1 MGNCKERKGH
11 CCHMLCLLYNA
22 CNFIKMEFKSVPL
35 VVSKTS
41 LTQLWHIPYW
51 SLGLSPKTIYTV
63 GVSTIKTVKHKLF
76 SGTVT
81 SVKKIVVEFMLPNV

>member
-1 MGNCKERKGH
+1 
-11 CCHMLCLLYNA
+11 MLCLLYNA

-41 LTQLWHIPYW
+41 LTQIWHIPYW

-63 GVSTIKTVKHKLF
+63 GVSTIKIVKHKLF

>member
-1 MGNCKERKGH
+1 
-11 CCHMLCLLYNA
+11 MLCLLYNA

-41 LTQLWHIPYW
+41 LTQIWHIPYW

-81 SVKKIVVEFMLPNV
+81 FVKIIVVEFMLPNV